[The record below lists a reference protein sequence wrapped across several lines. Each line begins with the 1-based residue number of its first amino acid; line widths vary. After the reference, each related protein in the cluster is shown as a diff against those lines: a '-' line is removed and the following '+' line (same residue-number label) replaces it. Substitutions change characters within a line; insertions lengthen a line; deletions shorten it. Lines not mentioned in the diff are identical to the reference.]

1 MIKPPEPQLEPLVWF
16 RTEQPV
22 LSMNAF
28 SERNPLQRHKER
40 ETWQW
45 VIRGLLGK
53 PKKPFDH
60 KVQIRITRFL
70 GPKQKF
76 FDEGAMH
83 GGSVKQIVDALK
95 LEGWLVD
102 DSRKW
107 VTLECLEDDR
117 DRKKPGTLLQIF
129 QC

>member
-1 MIKPPEPQLEPLVWF
+1 MIQSVETKLEPLVWF
-16 RTEQPV
+16 RTQQPV

-28 SERNPLQRHKER
+28 SERNPRQRHKER
-40 ETWQW
+40 KDWEW

-53 PKKPFDH
+53 PKKPFEH
-60 KVQIRITRFL
+60 KVLIRITRVL
-70 GPKQKF
+70 GPKQHF

-107 VTLECLEDDR
+107 VTLDCLEDDR
-117 DRKKPGTLLQIF
+117 DRKKPGTILEIF
-129 QC
+129 PC